1 MKVTIKNKEI
11 ELRYSFRSMMIYEKI
26 TGTSFNPKGVT
37 EIMIYFYSSILAS
50 DKKIDLSFEEFMNWI
65 DENPNALND
74 FTMWITSTLTKNS
87 VLNESDGSGDN
98 SNVKKN

>member
-37 EIMIYFYSSILAS
+37 EIMIYFYSC
-50 DKKIDLSFEEFMNWI
+50 K
-65 DENPNALND
+65 
-74 FTMWITSTLTKNS
+74 
-87 VLNESDGSGDN
+87 
-98 SNVKKN
+98 